1 MWSWELLLENRPEHC
16 RRLNA
21 RRRRRFANA
30 CSSVATAGGRVEQP
44 TAIPAQI
51 RRAVERQNRMRL
63 VSRDRTGSV
72 TERLVDPLG
81 VVAKAGIW

>member
-1 MWSWELLLENRPEHC
+1 MGTPSRKPAGALPAAQRETATSVRERLLVGRNRW
-16 RRLNA
+16 
-21 RRRRRFANA
+21 
-30 CSSVATAGGRVEQP
+30 GRVEQP
-44 TAIPAQI
+44 TAIPVQI